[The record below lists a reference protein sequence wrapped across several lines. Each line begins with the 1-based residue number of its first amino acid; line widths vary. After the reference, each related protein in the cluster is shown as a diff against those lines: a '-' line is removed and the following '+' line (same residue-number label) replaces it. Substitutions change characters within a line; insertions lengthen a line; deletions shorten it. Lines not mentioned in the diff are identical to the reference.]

1 MRLEEFDYDLP
12 ERLIAQVPLDVR
24 DQSRLLVVDPVE
36 QSLHHRVFAD
46 IVDYLEP
53 QDVLVLND
61 SRVLPARLFATKVDT
76 GARAEILLLRPSGDD
91 PQVWQALTRPAKR
104 LRRGTRL
111 RIGEERDGVEIEI
124 VDTHEEG
131 VRSVRFLTE
140 EPVEQVADRLG
151 QMPLPPYIHEDL
163 QEKERY
169 QTVYAKT
176 TGSVAAP
183 TAGLH
188 FTTALLDR
196 IRDKGVQ
203 ICHVTLHVGLGTFR
217 TVQVEHVESHRMHS
231 EWYEVDERT
240 AEIVNEA
247 RERGSRVVAVGTTAL
262 RTLESAGASGRLLA
276 QRGETDIFIY
286 PGYQFRIADALITN
300 FHLPK
305 STLFM
310 LVCAWLGTDF
320 AKEVYRQAVEAEYRF
335 FSFGDAMFIARRAHL
350 DAPGD
355 V

>member
-1 MRLEEFDYDLP
+1 
-12 ERLIAQVPLDVR
+12 
-24 DQSRLLVVDPVE
+24 
-36 QSLHHRVFAD
+36 
-46 IVDYLEP
+46 
-53 QDVLVLND
+53 
-61 SRVLPARLFATKVDT
+61 
-76 GARAEILLLRPSGDD
+76 
-91 PQVWQALTRPAKR
+91 
-104 LRRGTRL
+104 
-111 RIGEERDGVEIEI
+111 
-124 VDTHEEG
+124 
-131 VRSVRFLTE
+131 
-140 EPVEQVADRLG
+140 
-151 QMPLPPYIHEDL
+151 MPLPPYIHEDL